1 MLVLIK
7 KRGITNSP
15 FYNNDQTKRAV
26 YKYNRGSPKLLK
38 QRQGQ

>member
-7 KRGITNSP
+7 KWGINNSP
-15 FYNNDQTKRAV
+15 FYNTDQTKRAV
-26 YKYNRGSPKLLK
+26 YKYNRDSPKLLK

>member
-7 KRGITNSP
+7 KWGINNSP
-15 FYNNDQTKRAV
+15 FYNTDQTKQVAC
-26 YKYNRGSPKLLK
+26 KYNTDNPKLLK